1 MNWWPQTALRK
12 SSYGLLKCEY
22 INKSKLA
29 TKGPQVKV
37 ARMIGFQKVLEDQKI
52 MYNDIENAIYRK
64 YVSSNFSIYDL
75 DGGENSHNQLLHLTL

>member
-1 MNWWPQTALRK
+1 MNWWPQTALKK

-37 ARMIGFQKVLEDQKI
+37 ARMVGFQKVLEDQKI
-52 MYNDIENAIYRK
+52 SGIIILKMQYIENM
-64 YVSSNFSIYDL
+64 
-75 DGGENSHNQLLHLTL
+75 